1 MRTVLSPV
9 IRDSIWRVEIIW
21 GNGTKHYF
29 GKFAS
34 KFEADAWINSINKSD
49 RISERDSV
57 G

>member
-21 GNGTKHYF
+21 SNRTKHYF

-34 KFEADAWINSINKSD
+34 AFEATAWINSINKSD